1 MEARVRARAETR
13 LGWGV
18 GLWLERQRNAYV
30 EGFLLVEAREGRGP
44 LVITPRAG
52 NAESRWL
59 SPPGRGKAERREA
72 GRPNPW
78 LDPGPGG

>member
-52 NAESRWL
+52 
-59 SPPGRGKAERREA
+59 KRREPLVITPRA
-72 GRPNPW
+72 GEGREAR
-78 LDPGPGG
+78 GGQAQPLA